1 MNRDEVIA
9 HGDAAHHGHHGAGGD
24 PNVVELPAPTAA
36 PIIFALGVSLG
47 FLGLVTH
54 WGITALGIA
63 MSIPGIVSWFNQ
75 VLPHEAHEGVP
86 IETAEM
92 ELERAEF
99 AIPAA
104 HGSRHQ
110 IQAVTS
116 FSMWTG
122 VKGGIAGGIA
132 MTVPAT
138 LFSVLR
144 FHSVWYAL
152 NLLAA
157 GGFTSWATQSDA
169 FLAQF
174 HLRGLLA
181 ATAIHG
187 TTSLLVGM
195 LYAAMLPIFPKKPIL
210 TAGFIMPLLWTGL
223 IYTSLGIVSP
233 ILNQRIDWFW
243 FVVSQV
249 AFGLVAGFVVN
260 LDANVRNAEFRALP
274 FAVRAGLHTDR
285 SADLDGRETEK
296 TGRMGYINEALNTG
310 DTKTSGKG
318 SV

>member
-1 MNRDEVIA
+1 MNRDEVVA
-9 HGDAAHHGHHGAGGD
+9 QGHTAHHGHHGAGGD
-24 PNVVELPAPTAA
+24 PNVVELPAPTSA
-36 PIIFALGVSLG
+36 PLVFALGLSLA

-54 WGITALGIA
+54 WLITALGVLMA
-63 MSIPGIVSWFNQ
+63 IPGIVGWFNA
-75 VLPHEAHEGVP
+75 VLPHEHHEAVP

-99 AIPAA
+99 AMPAN
-104 HGSRHQ
+104 GSRHQ
-110 IQAVTS
+110 IQAVTT

-138 LFSVLR
+138 LFSLLR

-157 GGFTSWATQSDA
+157 GGFTSWATQPDS

-174 HLRGLLA
+174 HLKGLLA
-181 ATAIHG
+181 ATSIHG
-187 TTSLLVGM
+187 TTSLLVGL

-260 LDANVRNAEFRALP
+260 LDANVRNEEFRALP

-285 SADLDGRETEK
+285 AGDLDDRATEK
-296 TGRMGYINEALNTG
+296 IGRMGYINEATNSG

-318 SV
+318 SE